1 MLAKLGDGADLVG
14 GKGAGH
20 GGLARHDLRDDVGV
34 AGNSGKADAQGRQ
47 GITSRGHGSGADVED
62 ALQRAVHDLDNAE
75 HDQEVDEHGSTA
87 GHGVVAEVLLQL
99 HDLFILLFGL
109 ILVLFLDVRDHRL
122 ECRHPDGVFLLVEL
136 EGGLHDVD
144 EQGEED
150 DVPAVVGDQLVDPL
164 HHITEWHAED
174 V

>member
-1 MLAKLGDGADLVG
+1 M
-14 GKGAGH
+14 
-20 GGLARHDLRDDVGV
+20 
-34 AGNSGKADAQGRQ
+34 
-47 GITSRGHGSGADVED
+47 ED

-75 HDQEVDEHGSTA
+75 HDQEVDKHGSTA